1 MNRSTLV
8 LRSLRFYRRT
18 HLGVAAGCAVSAAVL
33 VGALFVGDSVRGSLA
48 GIAGSRL
55 GRIEV
60 ALETGNRHFRDD
72 LAARLGGD
80 AAAALRVQGMAI
92 REDRQVNRVEVL
104 GVDARFLA
112 LAERPAGLALGAGDL
127 AVGERLAAA
136 LGARPG
142 DEIALRIFKPAPL
155 SRDAPL
161 ASRKE
166 RETRRALLTL
176 KAVLSDA
183 QLGRFSLKS
192 DQAAP
197 LNAFVNLK
205 WLQETLELEGGAN
218 LLAAGAPADLG
229 RAWEIEDTGL
239 EIRAFEKHG
248 VVQLQ
253 SPRIYLDPAVV
264 EAAPGLASPS
274 AGSVSYL
281 VNSIASER
289 GTSTPYS
296 FMAAVTPGALGPL
309 PPDMRDDEIVLNRWT
324 ADRLSVREGD
334 RIDVGY
340 WELGPGDRYV
350 EKSRAFRL
358 RAVAP
363 MEALAREK
371 DLAPVFPSLTDVDSC
386 KDWDIDLPLD
396 RKKLEDKENEAYW
409 KAYRQTPKAFVTL
422 ATGRAMWANRFGD
435 VMAVRYPAS
444 ATDPAKLR
452 AAIRA
457 RLDPARAGLA
467 LRPVREEAL
476 RAVSESM
483 DLGQL
488 FLGMSAFLIAASLL
502 LTAMLF
508 VFTVE
513 QRAREMGVLLAT
525 GHPAGGVR
533 RLFLAE
539 GAVLA
544 LLGSLAGIPLGWAFA
559 KLLVGGLASLWS
571 GAVAGTPIEFHAGAA
586 SALWGAA
593 AAAAISILAM
603 RLALARHVR
612 RPVRELVAEDASLS
626 LPGAGRSWVHRSI
639 LVAGWAGAAAIAL
652 GALLSGARNPAGAF
666 FAAGALALAGGIA
679 LIRMRLARL
688 STSSSAR
695 LSVGTL
701 GVRSAA
707 RRPGRGLATAGMLA
721 CGSFVVFSV
730 SAMKE
735 DLTLQAGE
743 RRSGTGGFRLYGESS
758 IPLHSDAHGLPELRL
773 SEDPWRDVSAVG
785 MRMREG
791 DDASCVNLNQASAP
805 PLLGVDPEELARRG
819 AFAGPELW
827 GLLDEAYPPDVVPAI
842 VGDSATAVW
851 KLKKTVGKDGDLLE
865 YKDDRGKPFKVK
877 LVAALPMRLSVLQG
891 RLVIA
896 ERDFTRLY
904 PSESGYRVFLWDV
917 PADRAEA
924 LRRSLT
930 QRLDTFGFE
939 AVPSVERLKSFYVVE
954 TAYLMMFLV
963 LGGLGLLLGTAGMA
977 VLVLRNVLERRGEL
991 ALLRAVGY
999 SKGQVGGVV
1008 MAEHRFLLMAGLAA
1022 GTAAAALAVAPG
1034 AARPEVHVP
1043 VGLLALFLAGTFGLS
1058 LAWIWAATRI
1068 ALRASLLGALRN
1080 E

>member
-1 MNRSTLV
+1 MNRTTLV

-48 GIAGSRL
+48 RIARDRL

-72 LAARLGGD
+72 LAARLGAG

-92 REDRQVNRVEVL
+92 REDRQVNRVEVI

-112 LAERPAGLALGAGDL
+112 LAARPAAGTLAPGEVAL
-127 AVGERLAAA
+127 GERLAAA

-166 RETRRALLTL
+166 RETRRALVTV

-183 QLGRFSLKS
+183 ELGRFSLRS
-192 DQAAP
+192 DQASP
-197 LNAFVNLK
+197 SNAFVHLP
-205 WLQETLELEGGAN
+205 WLQGTLDLEGRAN
-218 LLAAGAPADLG
+218 LLAAGGPADLG
-229 RAWEIEDTGL
+229 RAWEIEDAGL

-248 VVQLQ
+248 LVQLE
-253 SPRIYLDPAVV
+253 SPRIYLDPAVL

-274 AGSVSYL
+274 AASVTYL

-296 FMAAVTPGALGPL
+296 FMAAVSPGALGPL
-309 PPDMRDDEIVLNRWT
+309 PPDMKDDEIVVNRWV

-334 RIDVGY
+334 RIDVGF

-350 EKSRAFRL
+350 EKSRSFRL
-358 RAVAP
+358 RGVAP
-363 MEALAREK
+363 MESLARERA
-371 DLAPVFPSLTDVDSC
+371 LAPEFPSLTDVDSC

-396 RKKLEDKENEAYW
+396 QKKLEDKENEAYW

-422 ATGRAMWANRFGD
+422 AAGRAMWANRFGD
-435 VMAVRYPAS
+435 VMAFRYPAS
-444 ATDPAKLR
+444 ATDPARLR

-457 RLDPARAGLA
+457 RIDPARVGLA

-488 FLGMSAFLIAASLL
+488 FLGMSAFLVAASLL

-513 QRAREMGVLLAT
+513 QRAREVGVLLAT
-525 GHPAGGVR
+525 GHPPGGVR
-533 RLFLAE
+533 WLLLAE

-544 LLGSLAGIPLGWAFA
+544 LAGSLAGVPLGWAFA
-559 KLLVGGLASLWS
+559 KLLVGGLASFWS

-586 SALWGAA
+586 SALWGAS

-603 RLALARHVR
+603 RLALSRHVR
-612 RPVRELVAEDASLS
+612 RPVRELVAEEVTLAAPS
-626 LPGAGRSWVHRSI
+626 AGRGRARKAI
-639 LVAGWAGAAAIAL
+639 FLAGTAGAAGIAL
-652 GALLSGARNPAGAF
+652 ATLLSGTQNPSGAF

-679 LIRMRLARL
+679 LIRILLAR
-688 STSSSAR
+688 SAQAASPR
-695 LSVGTL
+695 LSVSSL
-701 GVRSAA
+701 GARSAA
-707 RRPGRGLATAGMLA
+707 RRPGRALATAGMLA
-721 CGSFVVFSV
+721 CGSFIVLSV

-735 DLTLQAGE
+735 DLSLQAGE
-743 RRSGTGGFRLYGESS
+743 RSSGTGGFRLYSESS
-758 IPLHSDAHGLPELRL
+758 VPIHKDKRDLAERRL
-773 SEDPWRDVSAVG
+773 SDDPLRDVSSVR
-785 MRMREG
+785 MRLREG

-805 PLLGVDPEELARRG
+805 PLLGVDPAELARRG

-827 GLLDEAYPPDVVPAI
+827 KLLDAATPPDVVPAI

-851 KLKKTVGKDGDLLE
+851 KLKKRVGKDGDLIE
-865 YKDDRGKPFKVK
+865 YKDDRGRPFKVK

-904 PSESGYRVFLWDV
+904 PSESGYRVILWDV
-917 PADRAEA
+917 PAEKQEA
-924 LRRSLT
+924 LRLGIAARDWLG
-930 QRLDTFGFE
+930 LDV
-939 AVPSVERLKSFYVVE
+939 VPSVERLKGFYAVE
-954 TAYLMMFLV
+954 TTYLLMFLV
-963 LGGLGLLLGTAGMA
+963 LGGLGLLLGSAGMA

-999 SKGQVGGVV
+999 SKEQIGRVV
-1008 MAEHRFLLMAGLAA
+1008 MAEHRWLLAA
-1022 GTAAAALAVAPG
+1022 GLGAGTLAAALAVAPG

-1043 VGLLALFLAGTFGLS
+1043 VGLLAFFLAGTAALS
-1058 LAWIWAATRI
+1058 LAWIWAATRL
-1068 ALRASLLGALRN
+1068 ALRAPLLGALRN